1 MAGLLNINSSS
12 GVVIENNLL
21 FDMRHGLGL
30 GGIQTDARGWITV
43 NDAFSASNQTLR
55 HQTLQLVR
63 AVDAHTPRLM
73 SALTNYELF
82 PKVEVVWQWVNK
94 ESVKVEFDY
103 RIVLD
108 QAQLIYAAPWDFIS
122 EDGILKEILTFSYRE
137 ISWKYLGPEPDNGDF
152 ISEASSEGFF

>member
-1 MAGLLNINSSS
+1 MAGLLNINSSN
-12 GVVIENNLL
+12 GVVVENNPL

-30 GGIQTDARGWITV
+30 GGIVTDARGWVTV
-43 NDAFSASNQTLR
+43 SEAFSASNQTLR

-63 AVDAHTPRLM
+63 AVDAYTPRLM

-82 PKVEVVWQWVNK
+82 PKIEVIWQWVNK
-94 ESVKVEFDY
+94 ESDRVEFDY
-103 RIVLD
+103 RIALD

-122 EDGILKEILTFSYRE
+122 EDGILKELLTFSYRE
-137 ISWKYLGPEPDNGDF
+137 ISWKYLGPEPGDGDF

>member
-1 MAGLLNINSSS
+1 MAGLLNISSSS
-12 GVVIENNLL
+12 GPVVENNVL

-30 GGIQTDARGWITV
+30 GGIQTDARGWVTV

-63 AVDAHTPRLM
+63 AVDAFTPRLM

-82 PKVEVVWQWVNK
+82 PKVEVVWHWVNK
-94 ESVKVEFDY
+94 ETDAVEYDY

-108 QAQLIYAAPWDFIS
+108 DAQLIYAAPWDFIS
-122 EDGILKEILTFSYRE
+122 DDGILKELLTFSYRE
-137 ISWKYLGPEPDNGDF
+137 VSWKYLGPEPGIGDF